1 MSEPNPLLT
10 FDLEEWFYL
19 YSWSPR
25 FKSEQQWKT
34 RALRAETIT
43 LKLLDQLH
51 EASATATFFT
61 MGRFAK
67 QYPSLIKKIHA
78 AGHEIAAHSNEHI
91 YAHQQ
96 SLKDFEEDLH
106 RNIQL
111 LSELTGDRV
120 VSYRTPAYSIDTLL
134 PAYRDVFLRQGIK
147 YDSSMK
153 SGNKSCVGTIPN
165 QPFVLNDGTDLVA
178 FPVSCWPYLGGI
190 PYAGSGFFRLWP
202 QFLVEKKLNQAG
214 YHMLYFHPRDFD
226 VAMHNLPDSLYDKIK
241 YGMGTASMHHRLQT
255 MLYNYKMSSI
265 AAYQKNPS
273 ALPLQIQLK

>member
-1 MSEPNPLLT
+1 MNNATHILT

-19 YSWSPR
+19 YSWSPNFR
-25 FKSEQQWKT
+25 SESQWKS
-34 RALRAETIT
+34 RELRAESITI
-43 LKLLDQLH
+43 KLLDELE
-51 EASATATFFT
+51 EANASATFFT

-67 QYPSLIKKIHA
+67 QYPHLIKKIHQ
-78 AGHEIAAHSNEHI
+78 AGHEIGAHSNEHI

-96 SLKDFEEDLH
+96 RLVDFEEDLH
-106 RNIQL
+106 RNIEL
-111 LSELTGDRV
+111 LADLTGDKV

-153 SGNKSCVGTIPN
+153 SGNKSCVGPVPN
-165 QPFVLNDGTDLVA
+165 QPFVLNDGAELVA

-202 QFLVEKKLNQAG
+202 HFLVAKKLKQAG

-226 VAMHNLPDSLYDKIK
+226 VAMYQLPDSLYDKLK
-241 YGMGTASMHHRLQT
+241 YGIGTENMHRRLEA
-255 MLYNYKMSSI
+255 LLAHFKMSSI
-265 AAYQKNPS
+265 AAYQQNTNT
-273 ALPLQIQLK
+273 LPMQLQLK